1 MALTYI
7 ETVRLLMGDLDAGD
21 NNFFSGE
28 QWVHLFETNS
38 YDDSNGDRQL
48 NLVDVAQEALRIMSI
63 YHADAR
69 PERSKKTDDRV
80 DALGRWPNDIKALYL
95 VDGQAAPTAI
105 ADNALTVHEAAAT
118 AARAAL
124 QAELDAHE
132 ASTHNTDPTARGT
145 ANVAQASI
153 DLHELNH
160 PTPDVSGDISAHD
173 TAAPSHGSIRSKA
186 QATETGLE
194 GHIAAHPGA
203 VVAGPPADG
212 TVGRP
217 KLTANL
223 LADVDAHAD
232 QVDLDAAKA
241 DLANHEGSNHN
252 IDTTARSEALAAQTL
267 IAGHQVASAAH
278 NTEIVARIATHA
290 ALPNVHHVPGAGGVT
305 ISSTA
310 PGNTPGTPDAGDSG
324 EVSDGGHDHGIEP
337 GGGGGGAL
345 TAAAIQALEPGATN
359 SNTEIPSVHDGDLG
373 KISIAN
379 IHAYMASS
387 VGLGPRINPGPSLE
401 TAGQVS
407 AVNAAGDA
415 YELIGIEG
423 GGGPPVPYPTEDG
436 ELLVG
441 QGGQW
446 LAQFRPDQFLHV
458 TELPPA
464 VEGGAEFIYLDHTY
478 ALGGRRVDADIRFSR
493 VGTFTGYSDPRLG
506 TPAGTLSLPG
516 PITRILMV
524 ADNTGLITR
533 YNLVEFIDQES
544 ADRYDEIALGPD
556 GNVPL
561 YPLGEPFQHGHVWQ
575 RRFVHTE
582 PIGSRLDTQY
592 KVNLGREVDATFF
605 YNDQS
610 GVLYRNGF
618 YELIEVVAGEWI
630 YDAISSLRRVHT
642 SGIGQPVTPPIRT
655 GETYTDD
662 IGRNYT
668 GLVEVIEIDDS
679 GDGTPNL
686 FVNALYVRRP
696 TGLEEILELGRGAW
710 WWNRELGPSSFNQ
723 FILGESV
730 SEIVPVDLVRNK
742 NWHSVW
748 VVIAD
753 AVTPASIEHIE
764 AVAIR
769 DHSIFL
775 GGVASHNDALD
786 EASLRVSQSDFDNG
800 LRIFYGL
807 AVGNT
812 NQIPNQNTVG
822 IFELKLYTQATITRT
837 RQGIWVGP
845 DATEQ
850 RVAELIEVHRAE
862 PTAHQQPGGGG
873 GGGGETRTVLYEGT
887 TGLVANL
894 TELPGSVLC
903 PQVGDLEVY
912 IEGLGGNR
920 ENSVA
925 HMRMPA
931 ERLYLATAPAGGA
944 GYNNNGTGREV
955 IAMAMGA
962 NRAVIVSA
970 PAATHNIAAS
980 AQNNDAAG
988 NHFIRIVHIT

>member
-1 MALTYI
+1 MA
-7 ETVRLLMGDLDAGD
+7 
-21 NNFFSGE
+21 
-28 QWVHLFETNS
+28 
-38 YDDSNGDRQL
+38 
-48 NLVDVAQEALRIMSI
+48 
-63 YHADAR
+63 
-69 PERSKKTDDRV
+69 
-80 DALGRWPNDIKALYL
+80 
-95 VDGQAAPTAI
+95 
-105 ADNALTVHEAAAT
+105 
-118 AARAAL
+118 
-124 QAELDAHE
+124 
-132 ASTHNTDPTARGT
+132 
-145 ANVAQASI
+145 
-153 DLHELNH
+153 
-160 PTPDVSGDISAHD
+160 
-173 TAAPSHGSIRSKA
+173 
-186 QATETGLE
+186 
-194 GHIAAHPGA
+194 
-203 VVAGPPADG
+203 
-212 TVGRP
+212 
-217 KLTANL
+217 
-223 LADVDAHAD
+223 
-232 QVDLDAAKA
+232 
-241 DLANHEGSNHN
+241 
-252 IDTTARSEALAAQTL
+252 
-267 IAGHQVASAAH
+267 
-278 NTEIVARIATHA
+278 
-290 ALPNVHHVPGAGGVT
+290 
-305 ISSTA
+305 
-310 PGNTPGTPDAGDSG
+310 
-324 EVSDGGHDHGIEP
+324 
-337 GGGGGGAL
+337 
-345 TAAAIQALEPGATN
+345 
-359 SNTEIPSVHDGDLG
+359 
-373 KISIAN
+373 
-379 IHAYMASS
+379 
-387 VGLGPRINPGPSLE
+387 
-401 TAGQVS
+401 TAGQVP

-415 YELIGIEG
+415 YELIEG
-423 GGGPPVPYPTEDG
+423 GGGMDGPPVPYPTEDG

-524 ADNTGLITR
+524 ADDTGLITR
-533 YNLVEFIDQES
+533 YNLVEFIDKES

-605 YNDQS
+605 YNDQT

-618 YELIEVVAGEWI
+618 YELIEVVPGEWI

-642 SGIGQPVTPPIRT
+642 SGIGPPTTPPIRT

-679 GDGTPNL
+679 GDGTPER
-686 FVNALYVRRP
+686 FANALYDP
-696 TGLEEILELGRGAW
+696 TPTSLQEILNLGAGGWWWPVELGVGQ
-710 WWNRELGPSSFNQ
+710 FNQ
-723 FILGESV
+723 FELNILAS
-730 SEIVPVDLVRNK
+730 LVRGK
-742 NWHSVW
+742 DWLSVW
-748 VVIAD
+748 TIVA
-753 AVTPASIEHIE
+753 ASVTPASIEHIE

-775 GGVASHNDALD
+775 GGVASHAEALD
-786 EASLRVSQSDFDNG
+786 EASLRVSQAEFDNG

-812 NQIPNQNTVG
+812 DQIPNQNTRG

-862 PTAHQQPGGGG
+862 ATAHQQPGGGG
-873 GGGGETRTVLYEGT
+873 GGGGETRTVIFEGVS
-887 TGLVANL
+887 GLVANL

-903 PQVGDLEVY
+903 PQTGDLEIY
-912 IEGLGGNR
+912 IEAEAGNR
-920 ENSVA
+920 ENSVSPHA
-925 HMRMPA
+925 DARCPTLPRECSRWRHPG
-931 ERLYLATAPAGGA
+931 TTD
-944 GYNNNGTGREV
+944 NGTGREV
-955 IAMAMGA
+955 IAMAFGA
-962 NRAVIVSA
+962 NRAMIVAA
-970 PAATHNIAAS
+970 PAATHNIAA
-980 AQNNDAAG
+980 ACQNNDAAG